1 MKKIV
6 IIAVAVVI
14 LLVAAGGAAWFFFL
28 RPSDEEEVEK
38 ELTYFEF
45 ELGEQYTNI
54 KDEGEQTR
62 KPILK
67 YSPVIRYT
75 DEKFRAEVEANKNYI
90 LTEMRKYFMNR
101 TPEQLEQLD
110 HVQEDLTDL
119 VIQVLESNP
128 EMIGEVLFTE
138 FIVQ

>member
-1 MKKIV
+1 MKKII

-28 RPSDEEEVEK
+28 KPNDEEEVEV
-38 ELTYFEF
+38 EPSYFEF
-45 ELGEQYTNI
+45 PLGEQYANI
-54 KDEGEQTR
+54 KVEGEETR

-75 DEKFRAEVEANKNYI
+75 DEKYRAELDKNKTYI
-90 LTEMRKYFMNR
+90 LTEMRKYFMGR
-101 TPEQLEQLD
+101 TPEQLAQLD

-119 VIQVLESNP
+119 VIQVLKTDP
-128 EMIGEVLFTE
+128 EMVTDVLFLE
-138 FIVQ
+138 FITQ